1 MLILHLVVFI
11 WGFTGV
17 LGALIEL
24 EALDLVIYRTGIAAI
39 SLAIFALL
47 FNKSLKAPRA
57 LIVKLGAT
65 GFLVAAHWSL
75 FFYSI
80 KISTIS
86 IGLICISSTTLFT
99 GLLEPLFHRQKVPW
113 VDVFFGIVVLGA
125 ISLIFKFE
133 TQYTEGIIAG
143 LACALLVS
151 VFSILNS
158 SYVKQHSVF
167 KVAFYEMGGACLFL
181 LAVSIGYHNG
191 WQLPWPSDRDW
202 IYLLLLGTLCTSVAF
217 VASIYVM
224 KKLSAFTVALV
235 TNLEP
240 IYGVLIALAIFKEKE
255 FMQPGFYL
263 GSAILLAAVFVHPLV
278 KKKWST

>member
-1 MLILHLVVFI
+1 MLILHFVVFI

-24 EALDLVIYRTGIAAI
+24 EALDLVIYRSGIAAI

-47 FNKSLKAPRA
+47 FQKSLKAPGA
-57 LIVKLGAT
+57 LVARFGVT
-65 GFLVAAHWSL
+65 GFLVAAHWVL

-99 GLLEPLFHRQKVPW
+99 GLLEPLFHRRKVPW
-113 VDVFFGIVVLGA
+113 LDIVFGLIVLGA

-133 TQYTEGIIAG
+133 AQYTEGIVAG

-151 VFSILNS
+151 LFSVLNS
-158 SYVKQHSVF
+158 SYVKQHSVI
-167 KVAFYEMGGACLFL
+167 KMAFYEMCGACLFL
-181 LAVSIGYHNG
+181 LAVAIGYRDQG
-191 WQLPWPSDRDW
+191 GLPWPSDRDW
-202 IYLLLLGTLCTSVAF
+202 IYLLILGTLCTSVAF

-263 GSAILLAAVFVHPLV
+263 GSAILLAAVFVHPIA
-278 KKKWST
+278 KKKWSA